1 MKHTPGALIGS
12 ILSSLLVIA
21 AQAAPVEQPGILPK
35 DAICSSCHADKTEG
49 KSVHS
54 AMALPCTV
62 CHLIETK
69 GDMTTLNLFVPKGTI
84 CFACLKN
91 LSHWRATLRVPKYS
105 AWSAMILTAAVVLR
119 YCEKRLMSSDRSVGV
134 YLGTH

>member
-1 MKHTPGALIGS
+1 MKHTPGPLIGH
-12 ILSSLLVIA
+12 ILTLLVIA
-21 AQAAPVEQPGILPK
+21 AQAAPVEHPGVLPK

-69 GDMTTLNLFVPKGTI
+69 GDMTRLNLFVPKGTI
-84 CFACLKN
+84 CFACHERSVPLPRHSPGAKAQCVECHD
-91 LSHWRATLRVPKYS
+91 SHSSSRPALLLEG
-105 AWSAMILTAAVVLR
+105 ADVLR
-119 YCEKRLMSSDRSVGV
+119 P
-134 YLGTH
+134 